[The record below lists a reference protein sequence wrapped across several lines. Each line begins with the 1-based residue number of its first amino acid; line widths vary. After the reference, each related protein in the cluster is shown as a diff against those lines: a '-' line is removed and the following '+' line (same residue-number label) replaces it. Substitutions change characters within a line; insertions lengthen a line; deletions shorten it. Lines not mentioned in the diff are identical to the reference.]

1 MSANHLP
8 PPAQR
13 PRVLRWRGR
22 SVQWVPRQLT
32 VTLLLLAALALLVL
46 LALGTGRI
54 SLSGAQ
60 ALDILF
66 GGGGSALERK
76 VVLDIRLPRVL
87 TALLTGAALATA
99 GAIFQSL
106 SRNPLGSPDVIG
118 FTTGAASGAV
128 VYFILGGTSTVT
140 SAAFA
145 VASGL
150 LTALV
155 VFALSL
161 RGGAVASYR
170 LVLVG
175 IGIGATLSAL
185 NEAVLL
191 RGELEQ
197 ALAAQLWL
205 SGSLNARNW
214 SHALPLLLG
223 LVVLLPLVLL
233 GQSRLMLLEMGDDL
247 ARQLGV
253 HALHVKALMAFCAV
267 LLASLATG
275 AAGPIAFIAL
285 AAPRLAAFLA
295 GEHGRPLWPSAL
307 TGALLLLSVDVIGQ
321 TVPFELNLPVGLMTA
336 LIGGVYLVFA
346 IPRLRSL

>member
-1 MSANHLP
+1 MSANQDHAVHHL
-8 PPAQR
+8 
-13 PRVLRWRGR
+13 RVLRWGR
-22 SVQWVPRQLT
+22 CSVQWVPRQLI
-32 VTLLLLAALALLVL
+32 VLALLATALALLVL

-54 SLSGAQ
+54 
-60 ALDILF
+60 ALNGPQVLDVLF
-66 GGGGSALERK
+66 AGGGSPLERK
-76 VVLDIRLPRVL
+76 VLFDIRLPRVL
-87 TALLTGAALATA
+87 TALLTGAALSVA
-99 GAIFQSL
+99 GAVFQSL

-128 VYFILGGTSTVT
+128 VYFVLGGTSSVT

-145 VASGL
+145 VLSGL
-150 LTALV
+150 LTALL

-175 IGIGATLSAL
+175 IGVGATLSAL

-191 RGELEQ
+191 RGALEQ
-197 ALAAQLWL
+197 ALSAQLWL
-205 SGSLNARNW
+205 SGSLNARTW
-214 SHALPLLLG
+214 GHALPLLVG
-223 LVVLLPLVLL
+223 LLLLFPVLLL
-233 GQSRLMLLEMGDDL
+233 GQSRLLLLELGDDL

-253 HALHVKALMAFCAV
+253 PALKVKALMAFCAV

-285 AAPRLAAFLA
+285 AAPRLAALLT
-295 GEHGRPLWPSAL
+295 GGHGRPLWPAAL
-307 TGALLLLSVDVIGQ
+307 TGALLLLGVDVVSQ
-321 TVPFELNLPVGLMTA
+321 TLPFELNLPVGLMTA

-346 IPRLRSL
+346 IPRQRSL

>member
-1 MSANHLP
+1 MAALDWTK
-8 PPAQR
+8 
-13 PRVLRWRGR
+13 PRVLRRGQR
-22 SVQWVPRQLT
+22 SLQWVPRQLI
-32 VTLLLLAALALLVL
+32 VVLLLLVALAALVL
-46 LALGTGRI
+46 LAMGTGRI
-54 SLSGAQ
+54 SLGMLQ
-60 ALDILF
+60 VLDIVLQ
-66 GGGGSALERK
+66 GEGSALERK
-76 VVLDIRLPRVL
+76 VVFDIRLPRVL
-87 TALLTGAALATA
+87 TALLTGAALAVS

-128 VYFILGGTSTVT
+128 VYFVLGGTSSVT
-140 SAAFA
+140 SAVFA
-145 VASGL
+145 VGSGL

-175 IGIGATLSAL
+175 IGVGATLSAL

-191 RGELEQ
+191 RGALEQ

-205 SGSLNARNW
+205 SGSLNTRTW
-214 SHALPLLLG
+214 SHALPLLGG
-223 LVVLLPLVLL
+223 LVVLLPLALL
-233 GQSRLMLLEMGDDL
+233 GQSRLMLLELGDDL

-253 HALHVKALMAFCAV
+253 HALKVKAVMAFCAV

-285 AAPRLAAFLA
+285 AAPRLAAFLT

-307 TGALLLLSVDVIGQ
+307 TGALLLLSVDVLSQ
-321 TVPFELNLPVGLMTA
+321 TLPFELNLPVGLMTA

>member
-1 MSANHLP
+1 MEST
-8 PPAQR
+8 
-13 PRVLRWRGR
+13 RVLRWGR
-22 SVQWVPRQLT
+22 CSVQWVPRQL
-32 VTLLLLAALALLVL
+32 VIVLLLLVALAGMVL

-54 SLSGAQ
+54 
-60 ALDILF
+60 ALGIPQVLNIVVW
-66 GGGGSALERK
+66 GEGSSLERK

-87 TALLTGAALATA
+87 TALLTGAALAVS

-128 VYFILGGTSTVT
+128 VYFVLGGTSSVT
-140 SAAFA
+140 SAVFA
-145 VASGL
+145 VGSGL
-150 LTALV
+150 ITALI

-175 IGIGATLSAL
+175 IGVGATLSAL

-197 ALAAQLWL
+197 ALSAQLWL
-205 SGSLNARNW
+205 SGSLNARTW
-214 SHALPLLLG
+214 EHVLPLLVG
-223 LVVLLPLVLL
+223 LALVLPVVLL
-233 GQSRLMLLEMGDDL
+233 GQTRLMLLELGDDL

-253 HALHVKALMAFCAV
+253 HALKVKGLMAFCAV

-285 AAPRLAAFLA
+285 AAPRLAAFLT
-295 GEHGRPLWPSAL
+295 GEHGRPLWSAAL
-307 TGALLLLSVDVIGQ
+307 TGALLLLGVDVISQ
-321 TVPFELNLPVGLMTA
+321 ALPFEFNLPVGLMTA
-336 LIGGVYLVFA
+336 LIGGVYLAFA

>member
-1 MSANHLP
+1 MTHRLE
-8 PPAQR
+8 QT
-13 PRVLRWRGR
+13 RVWRCGPC
-22 SVQWVPRQLT
+22 SVQWVPRQ
-32 VTLLLLAALALLVL
+32 TLAVGLLAVALAWLAV
-46 LALGTGRI
+46 LALGTGKI
-54 SLSGAQ
+54 SLSSAQ
-60 ALDILF
+60 ALDIVF
-66 GGGGSALERK
+66 GGGGSPLERK
-76 VVLDIRLPRVL
+76 VVMDIRLPRVL
-87 TALLTGAALATA
+87 TALFTGAALAVA
-99 GAIFQSL
+99 GGIFQSL

-128 VYFILGGTSTVT
+128 VYFVFGGTSSVT

-155 VFALSL
+155 VFGLSL
-161 RGGAVASYR
+161 RGGTVASYR

-175 IGIGATLSAL
+175 IGVGATLSAL
-185 NEAVLL
+185 NEVLLL

-197 ALAAQLWL
+197 AFTAQLWL
-205 SGSLNARNW
+205 SGSLNARKW
-214 SHALPLLLG
+214 SHVWPLLAG
-223 LVVLLPLVLL
+223 LVVLMPLVLL

-253 HALHVKALMAFCAV
+253 HALKVKGFMALGAV

-285 AAPRLAAFLA
+285 AAPRLAAFLV
-295 GEHGRPLWPSAL
+295 GEHGRPLWPAAL
-307 TGALLLLSVDVIGQ
+307 TGAVLLLGVDVISQ

-346 IPRLRSL
+346 IPRLRSF

>member
-1 MSANHLP
+1 M
-8 PPAQR
+8 QR
-13 PRVLRWRGR
+13 DSTRVLRWRR
-22 SVQWVPRQLT
+22 LSVQWVPRQFWGM
-32 VTLLLLAALALLVL
+32 LLLLVALAGLVL

-54 SLSGAQ
+54 ALGIPQ
-60 ALDILF
+60 VLDIVLW
-66 GGGGSALERK
+66 GEGSPLEHK
-76 VVLDIRLPRVL
+76 VVFDIRLPRVL
-87 TALLTGAALATA
+87 TALLTGAALSVS

-128 VYFILGGTSTVT
+128 VYFVFGGTSSVT
-140 SAAFA
+140 SAVFA
-145 VASGL
+145 VGSGL
-150 LTALV
+150 VTALI

-175 IGIGATLSAL
+175 IGVGATLSAL

-197 ALAAQLWL
+197 ALSAQLWL
-205 SGSLNARNW
+205 SGSLNARTW
-214 SHALPLLLG
+214 EHVRPLLAG
-223 LVVLLPLVLL
+223 LMLLLPVVLL
-233 GQSRLMLLEMGDDL
+233 GQSRLMLLELGDDL

-253 HALHVKALMAFCAV
+253 HALKVKGVMAFCAV

-275 AAGPIAFIAL
+275 AAGPIVFIAL
-285 AAPRLAAFLA
+285 AAPRLAAFLT
-295 GEHGRPLWPSAL
+295 GEHGRPMWPAAL
-307 TGALLLLSVDVIGQ
+307 TGALLLLGVDVVSQ
-321 TVPFELNLPVGLMTA
+321 MLPFELNLPVGLMTA
-336 LIGGVYLVFA
+336 LIGGVYLAFA

>member
-1 MSANHLP
+1 MVSLRFNQARVWRWG
-8 PPAQR
+8 QR
-13 PRVLRWRGR
+13 SLV
-22 SVQWVPRQLT
+22 WVPRQAL
-32 VTLLLLAALALLVL
+32 VVGLLAVALVWLAVW
-46 LALGTGRI
+46 ALGTGKM
-54 SLSGAQ
+54 SLSSAQ
-60 ALDILF
+60 ALDIVF
-66 GGGGSALERK
+66 WGGGSPLERK

-87 TALLTGAALATA
+87 TALLTGAALAVA
-99 GAIFQSL
+99 GGVFQSL

-128 VYFILGGTSTVT
+128 VYFVFGGTSSVA

-155 VFALSL
+155 VFGLSL
-161 RGGAVASYR
+161 RDAAVAGYR

-175 IGIGATLSAL
+175 IGVGATLSAL
-185 NEAVLL
+185 NEVLLL

-197 ALAAQLWL
+197 AFAAQLWL
-205 SGSLNARNW
+205 AGSLNARQW
-214 SHALPLLLG
+214 GHVWPLLVG
-223 LVVLLPLVLL
+223 LVVVLPLVLL
-233 GQSRLMLLEMGDDL
+233 GQSRLVLLEMGDDL

-253 HALHVKALMAFCAV
+253 HALKVKGGMAFGAV

-285 AAPRLAAFLA
+285 AAPRLAVFWVGDHA
-295 GEHGRPLWPSAL
+295 RPLWPAAL
-307 TGALLLLSVDVIGQ
+307 TGAVLLLGVDVVSQ
-321 TVPFELNLPVGLMTA
+321 WVPFELNLPVGLMTA

-346 IPRLRSL
+346 MPRLRSF

>member
-1 MSANHLP
+1 MSEGLAKME
-8 PPAQR
+8 R
-13 PRVLRWRGR
+13 PRVLHLGRR
-22 SVQWVPRQLT
+22 SVRWVPRQW
-32 VTLLLLAALALLVL
+32 VAVLLLSATLVVLAL

-54 SLSGAQ
+54 SLNPLQ
-60 ALDILF
+60 ALDILLW
-66 GGGGSALERK
+66 GEGSPLERK
-76 VVLDIRLPRVL
+76 VVFDIRLPRVL
-87 TALLTGAALATA
+87 TALLAGAALSVS

-128 VYFILGGTSTVT
+128 VYFVLGGTSSVT

-145 VASGL
+145 VGSGL

-155 VFALSL
+155 VFGLAM
-161 RGGAVASYR
+161 RGGAVASHR

-175 IGIGATLSAL
+175 IGVGATLAAL

-197 ALAAQLWL
+197 ALSAQLWL
-205 SGSLNARNW
+205 SGSLNARTW
-214 SHALPLLLG
+214 SHAVPLLVG
-223 LVVLLPLVLL
+223 LAVLLPVVLL

-253 HALHVKALMAFCAV
+253 HALKVKGLMAFCAV

-275 AAGPIAFIAL
+275 ASGPIAFIAL
-285 AAPRLAAFLA
+285 AAPRLVAFLC
-295 GEHGRPLWPSAL
+295 GDHGRPLWPSAL
-307 TGALLLLSVDVIGQ
+307 TGALLLLSVDVVSQ
-321 TVPFELNLPVGLMTA
+321 SLPFELNLPVGLMTA

-346 IPRLRSL
+346 LPRLRSF

>member
-1 MSANHLP
+1 MV
-8 PPAQR
+8 QR
-13 PRVLRWRGR
+13 NMESVRVLRWGRR
-22 SVQWVPRQLT
+22 SVQWVPRQLVVVLIFLT
-32 VTLLLLAALALLVL
+32 GLAGLAL

-54 SLSGAQ
+54 ALGISQ
-60 ALDILF
+60 VLDILLW
-66 GGGGSALERK
+66 GEGSTLERK

-87 TALLTGAALATA
+87 TAVLTGAALSVA

-128 VYFILGGTSTVT
+128 VYFVLGGTSSVT
-140 SAAFA
+140 SAVFA
-145 VASGL
+145 VGSGL
-150 LTALV
+150 ITALI

-175 IGIGATLSAL
+175 IGVGATLSAL

-197 ALAAQLWL
+197 ALSAQLWL
-205 SGSLNARNW
+205 SGSLNARTW
-214 SHALPLLLG
+214 SHAMPLLVG
-223 LVVLLPLVLL
+223 LVLLLPVVLL
-233 GQSRLMLLEMGDDL
+233 GQSRLMLLELGDDL

-253 HALHVKALMAFCAV
+253 HALKVKGLMAFCAV

-275 AAGPIAFIAL
+275 AAGPIGFIAL
-285 AAPRLAAFLA
+285 AAPRLAAFLT

-307 TGALLLLSVDVIGQ
+307 TGALLLLGVDVVSQ
-321 TVPFELNLPVGLMTA
+321 TLPFELNLPVGLMTA
-336 LIGGVYLVFA
+336 LIGGVYLAFA
-346 IPRLRSL
+346 IPRLRSI

>member
-1 MSANHLP
+1 MARQGMASV
-8 PPAQR
+8 
-13 PRVLRWRGR
+13 RVLRCGSR
-22 SVQWVPRQLT
+22 SVQWVPRQLA
-32 VTLLLLAALALLVL
+32 VVLVLLAGLAALAL

-54 SLSGAQ
+54 ALGIPQ
-60 ALDILF
+60 VLDILLW
-66 GGGGSALERK
+66 GDGSALERK

-87 TALLTGAALATA
+87 TAVLTGAALSMA
-99 GAIFQSL
+99 GATFQSL

-128 VYFILGGTSTVT
+128 VYFVLGGTSSVT
-140 SAAFA
+140 SAVFA
-145 VASGL
+145 VGSGL
-150 LTALV
+150 ITALI
-155 VFALSL
+155 VFALSM

-175 IGIGATLSAL
+175 IGVGATLSAL

-197 ALAAQLWL
+197 ALSAQLWL
-205 SGSLNARNW
+205 SGSLNARTW
-214 SHALPLLLG
+214 DHVLPLLAG
-223 LVVLLPLVLL
+223 LLLLWPVMLL
-233 GQSRLMLLEMGDDL
+233 GQSRLMLLELGDDL

-253 HALHVKALMAFCAV
+253 HALKVKGLMAFCAV

-295 GEHGRPLWPSAL
+295 GEHSRPLGPAAL
-307 TGALLLLSVDVIGQ
+307 TGALLLLGVDVVSQ
-321 TVPFELNLPVGLMTA
+321 TLPFDLNLPVGLMTA
-336 LIGGVYLVFA
+336 LIGGLYLALA

>member
-1 MSANHLP
+1 MESV
-8 PPAQR
+8 
-13 PRVLRWRGR
+13 RVLRWGRR
-22 SVQWVPRQLT
+22 SVQWVPRQLVVVLIFLT
-32 VTLLLLAALALLVL
+32 GLAGLAL

-54 SLSGAQ
+54 ALGISQ
-60 ALDILF
+60 VLDILLW
-66 GGGGSALERK
+66 GEGSTLERK

-87 TALLTGAALATA
+87 TAVLTGAALSVA

-128 VYFILGGTSTVT
+128 VYFVLGGTSSVT
-140 SAAFA
+140 SAVFA
-145 VASGL
+145 VGSGL
-150 LTALV
+150 ITALI

-175 IGIGATLSAL
+175 IGVGATLSAL

-197 ALAAQLWL
+197 ALSAQLWL
-205 SGSLNARNW
+205 SGSLNARTW
-214 SHALPLLLG
+214 SHAMPLLVG
-223 LVVLLPLVLL
+223 LVLLLPVVLL
-233 GQSRLMLLEMGDDL
+233 GQSRLMLLELGDDL

-253 HALHVKALMAFCAV
+253 HALKVKGLMAFCAV

-275 AAGPIAFIAL
+275 AAGPIGFIAL
-285 AAPRLAAFLA
+285 AAPRLAAFLT

-307 TGALLLLSVDVIGQ
+307 TGALLLLGVDVVSQ
-321 TVPFELNLPVGLMTA
+321 TLPFELNLPVGLMTA
-336 LIGGVYLVFA
+336 LIGGVYLAFA
-346 IPRLRSL
+346 IPRLRSI

>member
-1 MSANHLP
+1 MAALDWSS
-8 PPAQR
+8 
-13 PRVLRWRGR
+13 PRVLRRGQH
-22 SVQWVPRQLT
+22 SLQWVPRQLM
-32 VTLLLLAALALLVL
+32 VVLLLLAALALLVL

-54 SLSGAQ
+54 ALGLSQ
-60 ALDILF
+60 VLDIALH
-66 GGGGSALERK
+66 GAGSALERK
-76 VVLDIRLPRVL
+76 VIFDIRLPRVL
-87 TALLTGAALATA
+87 TALLTGAALAVS

-128 VYFILGGTSTVT
+128 VYFVFGGTSSVT
-140 SAAFA
+140 SAVFA
-145 VASGL
+145 VGSGL

-175 IGIGATLSAL
+175 IGVGATLSAL

-191 RGELEQ
+191 RGALEQ

-205 SGSLNARNW
+205 SGSLNTRTW
-214 SHALPLLLG
+214 SHALPLLGG
-223 LVVLLPLVLL
+223 LMVLLPLALL
-233 GQSRLMLLEMGDDL
+233 GQSRLILLELGDDL

-253 HALHVKALMAFCAV
+253 HALKVKAVMAFCAV

-285 AAPRLAAFLA
+285 AAPRLAAFLT

-307 TGALLLLSVDVIGQ
+307 TGALLLLGVDVLSQ
-321 TVPFELNLPVGLMTA
+321 TLPFELNLPVGLMTA
-336 LIGGVYLVFA
+336 LVGGVYLVFT

>member
-1 MSANHLP
+1 MTDMNL
-8 PPAQR
+8 QTV
-13 PRVLRWRGR
+13 RVLRWGRR
-22 SVQWVPRQLT
+22 SVQWVPRQLL
-32 VTLLLLAALALLVL
+32 VVWLLLVSLVVMTL
-46 LALGTGRI
+46 VAMGTGRMSMDI
-54 SLSGAQ
+54 PQ
-60 ALDILF
+60 VLDIVF
-66 GGGGSALERK
+66 WGEGAAVERK

-87 TALLTGAALATA
+87 TALLTGAALAIS

-128 VYFILGGTSTVT
+128 VYFVLGGTSSVT
-140 SAAFA
+140 SAVFA
-145 VASGL
+145 VGSGL
-150 LTALV
+150 ITALI

-175 IGIGATLSAL
+175 IGVGATLSAL

-197 ALAAQLWL
+197 ALSAQLWL

-223 LVVLLPLVLL
+223 LVVLLPVALL
-233 GQSRLMLLEMGDDL
+233 AQSRLILLELGDDL

-253 HALHVKALMAFCAV
+253 HALKVKGLMAFCAV

-285 AAPRLAAFLA
+285 AAPRLAAFLT
-295 GEHGRPLWPSAL
+295 GEHGRPLWPAAL
-307 TGALLLLSVDVIGQ
+307 VGALLLLGVDVVSQ
-321 TVPFELNLPVGLMTA
+321 TLPFELNLPVGLMTA
-336 LIGGVYLVFA
+336 LIGGIYLAFA
-346 IPRLRSL
+346 IPRLKSL

>member
-1 MSANHLP
+1 MSTNPELSVHRLH
-8 PPAQR
+8 
-13 PRVLRWRGR
+13 VLRWGR
-22 SVQWVPRQLT
+22 CSVQWVPRQVVV
-32 VTLLLLAALALLVL
+32 VTLLALALVLLVL

-54 SLSGAQ
+54 PLSSQ
-60 ALDILF
+60 QVLDIAF
-66 GGGGSALERK
+66 WNGGSPLERK
-76 VVLDIRLPRVL
+76 VLFDIRLPRVL
-87 TALLTGAALATA
+87 TALLTGAALSVA

-128 VYFILGGTSTVT
+128 VYFVLGGTSSVT

-145 VASGL
+145 VLAGL

-175 IGIGATLSAL
+175 IGVGATLSAL

-191 RGELEQ
+191 RGALEQ
-197 ALAAQLWL
+197 ALSAQLWL
-205 SGSLNARNW
+205 SGSLNARTW
-214 SHALPLLLG
+214 GHALPLLVG
-223 LVVLLPLVLL
+223 LVLLLPLALM
-233 GQSRLMLLEMGDDL
+233 GQSRLLLLEMGDDL

-253 HALHVKALMAFCAV
+253 HALKVKALMAFFAV

-285 AAPRLAAFLA
+285 AAPRLAVFLT
-295 GEHGRPLWPSAL
+295 GGYGRPLWPAAL
-307 TGALLLLSVDVIGQ
+307 TGAVLLLGVDVVSQIL
-321 TVPFELNLPVGLMTA
+321 PFELNLPVGLMTA

>member
-1 MSANHLP
+1 MAPMEMERTH
-8 PPAQR
+8 A
-13 PRVLRWRGR
+13 LRWGR
-22 SVQWVPRQLT
+22 HSLQWVPRQL
-32 VTLLLLAALALLVL
+32 VVVLLLLVALTLLALL
-46 LALGTGRI
+46 ALDTGRI
-54 SLSGAQ
+54 SLGIPQ
-60 ALDILF
+60 VLDIVIW
-66 GGGGSALERK
+66 GEGSPLERK
-76 VVLDIRLPRVL
+76 VVIDIRLPRVL
-87 TALLTGAALATA
+87 TALLTGAALSVA

-128 VYFILGGTSTVT
+128 VYFVLGGTSSVT
-140 SAAFA
+140 SAVFA
-145 VASGL
+145 VGSGL
-150 LTALV
+150 ITALI

-175 IGIGATLSAL
+175 IGMGATLSAL

-197 ALAAQLWL
+197 ALSAQLWL
-205 SGSLNARNW
+205 SGSLNARTW
-214 SHALPLLLG
+214 AHALPLLVG
-223 LVVLLPLVLL
+223 LLLLLPVVLMC
-233 GQSRLMLLEMGDDL
+233 QSRLMLLELGDDL

-253 HALHVKALMAFCAV
+253 HALKVKGLTAFCAV

-285 AAPRLAAFLA
+285 AAPRLAAFLT
-295 GEHGRPLWPSAL
+295 GEHGRPLCPSAL
-307 TGALLLLSVDVIGQ
+307 TGALLLLGVDVVSQ
-321 TVPFELNLPVGLMTA
+321 TLPFELNLPVGLMTA
-336 LIGGVYLVFA
+336 LIGGVYLAFA

>member
-1 MSANHLP
+1 MRHMNWEQA
-8 PPAQR
+8 
-13 PRVLRWRGR
+13 RVWRRGGH
-22 SVQWVPRQLT
+22 SMQWVPRQWL
-32 VTLLLLAALALLVL
+32 VVALLLAALAALVL

-54 SLSGAQ
+54 PLGMGQ
-60 ALDILF
+60 VLDIVF
-66 GGGGSALERK
+66 QGQGSALERK

-87 TALLTGAALATA
+87 TALLTGAALSVS

-128 VYFILGGTSTVT
+128 VYFVFGGTSSVT

-145 VASGL
+145 VVSGL

-155 VFALSL
+155 VFALAL

-175 IGIGATLSAL
+175 IGMGATLSAL

-197 ALAAQLWL
+197 ALSAQLWL
-205 SGSLNARNW
+205 SGSLNARTW
-214 SHALPLLLG
+214 GHALPLLLG
-223 LVVLLPLVLL
+223 LVVALPLALL
-233 GQSRLMLLEMGDDL
+233 GQSRLMLLELGDDL

-253 HALHVKALMAFCAV
+253 HALRVKALMAFCAV

-285 AAPRLAAFLA
+285 AAPRLAAFLT
-295 GEHGRPLWPSAL
+295 GDHGRPIVPSAL
-307 TGALLLLSVDVIGQ
+307 GGALLLLGVDVISQ
-321 TVPFELNLPVGLMTA
+321 TLPFDWNLPVGLMTA
-336 LIGGVYLVFA
+336 LIGGVYLAFA
-346 IPRLRSL
+346 IPRLRSF

>member
-1 MSANHLP
+1 VNTAMHLE
-8 PPAQR
+8 R
-13 PRVLRWRGR
+13 PRVWRRGQR
-22 SVQWVPRQLT
+22 SLQWVPRQLIA
-32 VTLLLLAALALLVL
+32 VVLLLVALVVLVL
-46 LALGTGRI
+46 LAMGTGRI
-54 SLSGAQ
+54 SLSIPQ
-60 ALDILF
+60 VLDIVF
-66 GGGGSALERK
+66 WGEGTALERK
-76 VVLDIRLPRVL
+76 VVFDIRLPRVM
-87 TALLTGAALATA
+87 TALLTGAALSVS

-128 VYFILGGTSTVT
+128 VYFVLGGTS
-140 SAAFA
+140 SAVSAVFA
-145 VASGL
+145 VGSGL

-175 IGIGATLSAL
+175 IGVGATLSAL

-191 RGELEQ
+191 RGELER
-197 ALAAQLWL
+197 ALSAQLWL
-205 SGSLNARNW
+205 SGTLNARTW
-214 SHALPLLLG
+214 SHAFPLLMGVL
-223 LVVLLPLVLL
+223 VLLPLALL
-233 GQSRLMLLEMGDDL
+233 GQSRLMLLELGDDL

-253 HALHVKALMAFCAV
+253 HALKVKAFMAFCAV

-285 AAPRLAAFLA
+285 AAPRLSAFLT

-307 TGALLLLSVDVIGQ
+307 TGALLLLGVDVASQIM
-321 TVPFELNLPVGLMTA
+321 PFELNLPVGLMTA

>member
-1 MSANHLP
+1 MAALDWTT
-8 PPAQR
+8 
-13 PRVLRWRGR
+13 PRVLRRGHL
-22 SVQWVPRQLT
+22 SLQWVPRQLI
-32 VTLLLLAALALLVL
+32 VVLLLLTALAVLVL
-46 LALGTGRI
+46 LAMGTGRI
-54 SLSGAQ
+54 SLGLLQ
-60 ALDILF
+60 VLDIVF
-66 GGGGSALERK
+66 WGDGSALERK
-76 VVLDIRLPRVL
+76 VVFDIRLPRVL
-87 TALLTGAALATA
+87 TALLTGAALAVS

-128 VYFILGGTSTVT
+128 VYFVLGGTSSVT
-140 SAAFA
+140 SAVFA
-145 VASGL
+145 VGSGL

-175 IGIGATLSAL
+175 IGVGATLSAL

-191 RGELEQ
+191 RGALEQ
-197 ALAAQLWL
+197 ALSAQLWL
-205 SGSLNARNW
+205 SGSLNTRTW
-214 SHALPLLLG
+214 SHALPLLAG
-223 LVVLLPLVLL
+223 VVVILPLAML
-233 GQSRLMLLEMGDDL
+233 GQSRLMLLELGDDL

-253 HALHVKALMAFCAV
+253 PALKVKAFMAFCAV

-285 AAPRLAAFLA
+285 AAPRLAAFLT

-307 TGALLLLSVDVIGQ
+307 TGALLLLGVDVLSQ
-321 TVPFELNLPVGLMTA
+321 TLPFELNLPVGLMTA